1 MEKDDVRKR
10 FRSHQEN
17 KIKEPWRQ
25 TESIRTLWFYPGE
38 TELLTLPHHH
48 CHWAEQ
54 LAKRNGSKAL
64 NPSLLFLPLFSS
76 SLFPHF
82 SLSFYFCFVLFCPLL
97 SLCLLS
103 LGGISSIFFF
113 WQCRQRRLNS
123 IGRSWMKS
131 LTPWETLKHF
141 RSQSQGSFITREIC
155 VSCKP
160 EFLKEFLKM
169 IWLRTTSLMR
179 SLDSNRSGACYWL
192 SICHIGD
199 ILGNQ

>member
-10 FRSHQEN
+10 FRSHQGN

-25 TESIRTLWFYPGE
+25 TESIRTLWLYPGE
-38 TELLTLPHHH
+38 TELITLPHHH
-48 CHWAEQ
+48 CHWTEPRETE
-54 LAKRNGSKAL
+54 AK
-64 NPSLLFLPLFSS
+64 LLTLLCSS
-76 SLFPHF
+76 FHYFPPHYLLTF
-82 SLSFYFCFVLFCPLL
+82 PCLSTFVLFYFA
-97 SLCLLS
+97 LCFHFACFLWEALAVY
-103 LGGISSIFFF
+103 FF

-179 SLDSNRSGACYWL
+179 SLDSNRSGVLLAFNLPHWWHSRE
-192 SICHIGD
+192 SI
-199 ILGNQ
+199 N